1 MKEVFSPGIVQQFH
15 CRFVG
20 FVGFVGFQIDVD
32 SNGSVAILE
41 TTKPIRIGF
50 CFNDVAAG

>member
-1 MKEVFSPGIVQQFH
+1 MKEVFSSGIVQQFH
-15 CRFVG
+15 CR